1 MVIGKAGKAFF
12 IRKEEHQIIDDLF
25 EDADVPAVEAK
36 EQVDLL
42 SMSTLSA
49 TPQQLMQM
57 GLKDGEN
64 GIIFTVKSRL
74 NGTVNLT
81 GRIFLWDYTTK
92 VVISDIDGTIT
103 RSDALGHILP
113 KIGKDWSQHSVCELF

>member
-1 MVIGKAGKAFF
+1 
-12 IRKEEHQIIDDLF
+12 
-25 EDADVPAVEAK
+25 
-36 EQVDLL
+36 
-42 SMSTLSA
+42 
-49 TPQQLMQM
+49 M

-64 GIIFTVKSRL
+64 GIIFTVQSRL
-74 NGTVNLT
+74 NGTVNLS

-113 KIGKDWSQHSVCELF
+113 KIGKDWSQHSVCGLF

>member
-25 EDADVPAVEAK
+25 EDADVPAEEAK

-49 TPQQLMQM
+49 TPQQLRQM

>member
-25 EDADVPAVEAK
+25 EDADVPAEEAK

-49 TPQQLMQM
+49 TPQQLIQM

-92 VVISDIDGTIT
+92 VVISDIVSKSAFLTV
-103 RSDALGHILP
+103 
-113 KIGKDWSQHSVCELF
+113 VCQFAQL